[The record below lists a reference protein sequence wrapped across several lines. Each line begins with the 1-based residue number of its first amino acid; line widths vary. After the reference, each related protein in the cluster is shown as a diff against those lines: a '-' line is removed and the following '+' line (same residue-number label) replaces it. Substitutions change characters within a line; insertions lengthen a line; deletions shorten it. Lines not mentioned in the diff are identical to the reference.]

1 MAKILIVD
9 DEQALVKG
17 LKLSLEQAGFQ
28 VSSAYDGNTALDLA
42 RSQEFDLIIL
52 DLMLPEMD
60 GFEVCRELRKTHDT
74 PIIMLTARGEPIDRI
89 LGLELGADDYVAK
102 PFNARELIARI
113 RAILRRTARQ
123 SQNSEQA
130 VIKRGRLVIDQEKQK
145 VSIDNMTLDMTA
157 KEYELLRLL
166 ASNPGRVYTREQLL
180 ELVWGYDFY
189 GDMRTVDVHVHR
201 LREKLAPLGEQ
212 VICTK
217 WGTGYYFK
225 E

>member
-28 VSSAYDGNTALDLA
+28 VSSAYDGKTALDLA
-42 RSQEFDLIIL
+42 RSPEFDLIIL

-123 SQNSEQA
+123 PQNSEQA

>member
-28 VSSAYDGNTALDLA
+28 VRSAYDGNTALDLA

-145 VSIDNMTLDMTA
+145 VNIDNMTLDMTA